1 MTGYRL
7 PGTVRKAPTA
17 SGSIWGGGVR
27 YWLDSPDSGPE
38 GFALRFTLT
47 LLFPRQFPD
56 RGT

>member
-1 MTGYRL
+1 MSSAGYRSK
-7 PGTVRKAPTA
+7 GAD
-17 SGSIWGGGVR
+17 GVGLNLGAGVL